1 MPVRAR
7 RDLTNDEAPG
17 AGKPWEQGEGGS
29 FGSWLRQQR
38 EIRNINLREI
48 SDNTKIGM
56 RYLEALEEDRFE
68 VLPAPIFAKGFLREY
83 AKYVGLDAD
92 EVVNYYLA
100 AEQRRRAE
108 LGVEEPVVPA
118 PRPSTRPAVVPDD
131 KLKKLGWVAA
141 AVVALLLLALAVW
154 LVRRGGSET
163 AEAPPSA
170 IAPPVSAS
178 IPSPPPAVSPPPAP
192 AADGPFVVNMS
203 FTAEC
208 WVEAVVDGSRR
219 ISELRVQGES
229 MRIEARE
236 SVVLTLGNAGS
247 VRVDVNGNP
256 VRLTSAPGQVVRD
269 LVIDRA
275 AAGLPPLPAPPGP
288 QGGQRPPRAQAPAA
302 APAPARPQAQPE
314 AVSPAQPATQPT
326 TQPGTP
332 G

>member
-1 MPVRAR
+1 MPARAR
-7 RDLTNDEAPG
+7 RDLPTDENDPEVSN
-17 AGKPWEQGEGGS
+17 PWEQGEGGS

-38 EIRNINLREI
+38 EIRNISLREI

-92 EVVNYYLA
+92 EVVNYYLT
-100 AEQRRRAE
+100 AEQRRRAA
-108 LGVEEPVVPA
+108 LGIEEPAPTAPA
-118 PRPSTRPAVVPDD
+118 PSRLPSRPATSAPAPGRG
-131 KLKKLGWVAA
+131 LLWAGIALL
-141 AVVALLLLALAVW
+141 VVALVALGVW
-154 LVRRGGSET
+154 LARRDGG
-163 AEAPPSA
+163 AEEPQAPPPS
-170 IAPPVSAS
+170 APPVSAP
-178 IPSPPPAVSPPPAP
+178 IPAPPVPTAPPAQ
-192 AADGPFVVNMS
+192 AATGPFVVNLT

-247 VRVDVNGNP
+247 VRVDVNGKP
-256 VRLTSAPGQVVRD
+256 MPLTGAAGQVVRD

-275 AAGLPPLPAPPGP
+275 AAGLPPLPA
-288 QGGQRPPRAQAPAA
+288 AS
-302 APAPARPQAQPE
+302 PAPGRP
-314 AVSPAQPATQPT
+314 
-326 TQPGTP
+326 G
-332 G
+332 GGR

>member
-7 RDLTNDEAPG
+7 RDPPNDDKTVSPS
-17 AGKPWEQGEGGS
+17 KPWEQGDGGS

-92 EVVNYYLA
+92 EVVNYYLTVD
-100 AEQRRRAE
+100 QRRRAE
-108 LGVEEPVVPA
+108 LGVEEPPP
-118 PRPSTRPAVVPDD
+118 PRPTPSRASVAPAAKERTAIWAGIVI
-131 KLKKLGWVAA
+131 L
-141 AVVALLLLALAVW
+141 ALLLIALVVW
-154 LVRRGGSET
+154 LARRDGASQPDEP
-163 AEAPPSA
+163 EAPPPIA
-170 IAPPVSAS
+170 APVAAPMPAPPVA
-178 IPSPPPAVSPPPAP
+178 SPPPAIP
-192 AADGPFVVNMS
+192 ADGPMIVNLT

-208 WVEAVVDGSRR
+208 WVEAVVDGGRR

-236 SVVLTLGNAGS
+236 SLVLTLGNAGA
-247 VRVDVNGNP
+247 VRVDVNGRP
-256 VRLTSAPGQVVRD
+256 VGLGAAPGQVVRD

-275 AAGLPPLPAPPGP
+275 AAGLPPLPASTASPG
-288 QGGQRPPRAQAPAA
+288 QAV
-302 APAPARPQAQPE
+302 AP
-314 AVSPAQPATQPT
+314 PAQ
-326 TQPGTP
+326 
-332 G
+332 

>member
-1 MPVRAR
+1 MRAR
-7 RDLTNDEAPG
+7 RDLTNETDAPG
-17 AGKPWEQGEGGS
+17 ASKPWEEGDGGS

-100 AEQRRRAE
+100 AEQRRRFD
-108 LGVEEPVVPA
+108 LGVEEPPP
-118 PRPSTRPAVVPDD
+118 PRPTRPAVLPHDRARRFAWIGVG
-131 KLKKLGWVAA
+131 LLV
-141 AVVALLLLALAVW
+141 LLLVALAVW
-154 LVRRGGSET
+154 LVRRGGGREEAS
-163 AEAPPSA
+163 APPAS
-170 IAPPVSAS
+170 APPVSA
-178 IPSPPPAVSPPPAP
+178 PVPAPPPAASPPRAP
-192 AADGPFVVNMS
+192 ADSGPFVVNLS

-208 WVEAVVDGSRR
+208 WVEAVVDGDRR

-229 MRIEARE
+229 MKIEARQ

-247 VRVDVNGNP
+247 VRVDVNGKP
-256 VRLTSAPGQVVRD
+256 VRVTESPGQVVRD

-275 AAGLPPLPAPPGP
+275 AAGLPPLAEPT
-288 QGGQRPPRAQAPAA
+288 PAA
-302 APAPARPQAQPE
+302 GQPL
-314 AVSPAQPATQPT
+314 
-326 TQPGTP
+326 PGQ
-332 G
+332 

>member
-1 MPVRAR
+1 MSVRAR
-7 RDLTNDEAPG
+7 RDPPNEESS
-17 AGKPWEQGEGGS
+17 AGPSKPWEQGDGGS

-108 LGVEEPVVPA
+108 LGIEEPPPPRTPPRASVVPQA
-118 PRPSTRPAVVPDD
+118 DGRKGLWIGLAVVVLLVAAVALWLGRRSGESSEPAV
-131 KLKKLGWVAA
+131 
-141 AVVALLLLALAVW
+141 
-154 LVRRGGSET
+154 T
-163 AEAPPSA
+163 PP
-170 IAPPVSAS
+170 IAPPVSA
-178 IPSPPPAVSPPPAP
+178 PVPPPPAAASPEPAAAP
-192 AADGPFVVNMS
+192 ADGPFTVNLS

-208 WVEAVVDGSRR
+208 WVEAVVDGNRR

-229 MRIEARE
+229 MQIEAAQ
-236 SVVLTLGNAGS
+236 SVVLTLGNAGA
-247 VRVDVNGNP
+247 VRVDVNGRP
-256 VRLTSAPGQVVRD
+256 VSLSAAPGQVVRD

-275 AAGLPPLPAPPGP
+275 AAGLPPLP
-288 QGGQRPPRAQAPAA
+288 
-302 APAPARPQAQPE
+302 
-314 AVSPAQPATQPT
+314 QPT
-326 TQPGTP
+326 PG
-332 G
+332 GRAGAG